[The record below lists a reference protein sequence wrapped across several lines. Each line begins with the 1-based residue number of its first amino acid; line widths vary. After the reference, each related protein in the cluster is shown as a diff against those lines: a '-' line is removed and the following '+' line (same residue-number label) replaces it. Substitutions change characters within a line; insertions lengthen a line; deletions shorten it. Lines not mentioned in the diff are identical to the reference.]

1 MVCLGNICR
10 SPLAEGILK
19 TKAEKLGLDWTI
31 ESAGTYGG
39 HAGEKADRR
48 SRKVALENGI
58 DISDQRSR
66 QFSTYDFENY
76 DIIYA
81 MDSSNKI
88 DLLRLATN
96 EEDKAKIKMIMN
108 ELEPGEN
115 INVPD
120 PYYGEFGFENVY
132 KMLDAACTE
141 ILKKYK

>member
-19 TKAEKLGLDWTI
+19 TKAQKNGLDWVI

-66 QFSTYDFENY
+66 QFSIYDFEIY

-81 MDSSNKI
+81 MDSNNVD
-88 DLLRLATN
+88 DLLRMATSD
-96 EEDKAKIKMIMN
+96 EDKAKIKMIMN
-108 ELEPGEN
+108 ECNPDEN

-120 PYYGEFGFENVY
+120 PYYGEFGFQGVY
-132 KMLDAACTE
+132 EMLDKASEE
-141 ILKKYK
+141 IIKKYK